1 MHTGSAMSWVYL
13 SIVRLRQ
20 VVVVF
25 LRVPILS
32 TIRLNTFSWNFIVDR
47 FKSCLFFSLLNIAVA
62 AAAAASIRSERNLAK
77 HIVPFFCYSYI
88 RTHPNV
94 IFYDVNLF
102 IWWISVCEANKIAIL
117 NLVKFIA
124 EKEKE
129 ANKNT
134 SHFLGISKRR
144 QKKIHWIFLHVLLHG
159 VPSDEE
165 KARAPCE
172 KQKNSNSL
180 SSRIS
185 NRFKSE
191 WTIFFTNI
199 QSTAKKSKT
208 FWKW

>member
-1 MHTGSAMSWVYL
+1 MF
-13 SIVRLRQ
+13 
-20 VVVVF
+20 VF
-25 LRVPILS
+25 LSAQHSSSSSSRSIHSL
-32 TIRLNTFSWNFIVDR
+32 RK
-47 FKSCLFFSLLNIAVA
+47 KSCKTY
-62 AAAAASIRSERNLAK
+62 RT
-77 HIVPFFCYSYI
+77 FFCYSYI

-191 WTIFFTNI
+191 WTIFFYKHPI
-199 QSTAKKSKT
+199 HSKE
-208 FWKW
+208 K